1 MNGADAADSG
11 FATGPGISMVEVVAS
26 ARGGTIVGTV
36 VDDDNKT
43 VSEVQVF
50 CAPDASREK
59 RHDLY
64 QQALTDRRGQ
74 FSLRGLT
81 PGNYTVFVL
90 NGEPSD
96 VNDPDF
102 FKAHET
108 GGQSVRLNEGEQ
120 KTLTLKF
127 SWNSTP

>member
-1 MNGADAADSG
+1 MR
-11 FATGPGISMVEVVAS
+11 P
-26 ARGGTIVGTV
+26 RR
-36 VDDDNKT
+36 KPPKR
-43 VSEVQVF
+43 
-50 CAPDASREK
+50 PDV
-59 RHDLY
+59 Y

-74 FSLRGLT
+74 FSLRGLN

-108 GGQSVRLNEGEQ
+108 EGQSVRLNEGEQ
-120 KTLTLKF
+120 KTLMLKF